1 MILSGEPAAGDLSG
15 GVRSRPMPPGR
26 GHFVSH
32 KGGSRLVQTGWLP
45 EPWTESPV
53 PSAGPPGQRDQT
65 AGAG

>member
-1 MILSGEPAAGDLSG
+1 
-15 GVRSRPMPPGR
+15 MPPGR
-26 GHFVSH
+26 GHFVSR